1 MSAQKEYEFLNGTR
15 FFNGISRDA
24 AGIILDC
31 FDSRQVKAGERFINQ
46 GEPGDS
52 CYIIR
57 KGTCVASVE
66 KDGELHTV
74 GRMREGDIVGEMAI
88 LTGEPRSAHVDAETD
103 MQVWCFTRNEFDIIA
118 ELHPELRMI
127 LTEIIADRFRSRTL
141 TAKRTIGK
149 YVVTDILGQ
158 GGFSIVYR
166 GIHAGLN
173 MPVAVKMM
181 KHDLAMNGDFL
192 SKFHSEAKTIAGFNH
207 ENIIK
212 IYDFEELFR
221 TVFIIMELVDG
232 ETINDMLARE
242 KILPFRRIIDLL
254 LQICTGLAYAHHHDI
269 IHRDIKSANMYVRK
283 DGQLKI
289 LDFGLSAPPGTEN
302 VDFMGS
308 VPYLSPEEIEG
319 EAVDQRTDIYSLGIT
334 AYEMVTGKMPFPED
348 DLMKLSEMHLSEDIP
363 DPAKLRPDVPEEL
376 RRLIFKACAR
386 NPAHRYRNIKEVIQT
401 LQPLAKEHGV
411 PRKQMSTGKKHMTTL
426 HLLYRENQQLA
437 LKRIL
442 EEFADKA
449 EKLGI
454 ILKSADFSDM

>member
-1 MSAQKEYEFLNGTR
+1 M
-15 FFNGISRDA
+15 
-24 AGIILDC
+24 DC
-31 FDSRQVKAGERFINQ
+31 FDTRQIKAGERFIKQ
-46 GEPGDS
+46 GDPGDS

-57 KGTCVASVE
+57 KGSCVANVE
-66 KDGELHTV
+66 KDGELHKV
-74 GRMREGDIVGEMAI
+74 GHMQEGDIVGEMAI

-103 MQVWCFTRNEFDIIA
+103 MQVWRITRNEFDIIA

-141 TAKRTIGK
+141 TAERSIGK

-158 GGFSIVYR
+158 GGFSIVYK

-212 IYDFEELFR
+212 VYDFEELFR
-221 TVFIIMELVDG
+221 TVFIIMELVEG
-232 ETINDMLARE
+232 ETIKDMLARE
-242 KILPFRRIIDLL
+242 KILSFRRIIDLL

-302 VDFMGS
+302 YDFLGS
-308 VPYLSPEEIEG
+308 VPYMSPEEIEG

-334 AYEMVTGKMPFPED
+334 AYEMVTGQRPFPED

-363 DPAKLRPDVPEEL
+363 DPGKLRPDVPEEL

-386 NPAHRYRNIKEVIQT
+386 NPAHRYRNVKEVIEI
-401 LQPLAKEHGV
+401 LQHLAKEHGV
-411 PRKQMSTGKKHMTTL
+411 PRKQLSTDKKHMTTL
-426 HLLYRENQQLA
+426 HLLYTENQQLA

-442 EEFADKA
+442 EEFGDKA

-454 ILKSADFSDM
+454 DFRSADFSDM

>member
-1 MSAQKEYEFLNGTR
+1 MSAQKEYDFLNGTR

-24 AGIILDC
+24 AGIIMDC
-31 FDSRQVKAGERFINQ
+31 FDSREIKAGERFIKQ
-46 GEPGDS
+46 GHAGDS

-57 KGTCVASVE
+57 RGSCVAHVE
-66 KDGELHTV
+66 KDGELHQV
-74 GRMREGDIVGEMAI
+74 GRMQEGDIVGEMAI
-88 LTGEPRSAHVDAETD
+88 LTGELRSAHVDAETD
-103 MQVWCFTRNEFDIIA
+103 MQVWRITRDQFDVIA

-127 LTEIIADRFRSRTL
+127 LTEIIADRLRSRKL
-141 TAKRTIGK
+141 TAERTIGK

-158 GGFSIVYR
+158 GGFSIVYK

-221 TVFIIMELVDG
+221 TVFIIMELVEG
-232 ETINDMLARE
+232 ETIKDMIARE
-242 KILPFRRIIDLL
+242 KTLPFRRIIDLL
-254 LQICTGLAYAHHHDI
+254 LQICNGLAYAHHHDI
-269 IHRDIKSANMYVRK
+269 IHRDIKSANMFVRA

-289 LDFGLSAPPGTEN
+289 LDFGLSAPAGTEN
-302 VDFMGS
+302 IDFLGS
-308 VPYLSPEEIEG
+308 VPYMSPEEIEG

-334 AYEMVTGKMPFPED
+334 AYEMVTGQMPFPED
-348 DLMKLSEMHLSEDIP
+348 DLLKLSEMHLKEDIP
-363 DPAKLRPDVPEEL
+363 DPAELRPDMPEEI
-376 RRLIFKACAR
+376 RQFVFKACAR
-386 NPAHRYRNIKEVIQT
+386 NPDHRYGHIKEVIQI
-401 LQPLAKEHGV
+401 LQSLAKNHGM
-411 PRKQMSTGKKHMTTL
+411 PRKQLPVGKRHMTTL
-426 HLLYRENQQLA
+426 HLLYTENQKLA

-442 EEFADKA
+442 EEFGDKV

-454 ILKSADFSDM
+454 DLKSADFPDM